1 MSEVISSQLIGRWVT
16 DPTDKEAVNQFGLT
30 TLVFTDNGELRYI
43 IHAEG
48 KDQIML
54 LTYRI
59 DNSTLV
65 TNQPS
70 DPREERTDFS
80 FTLDGKLVL
89 DYRGTKGR
97 YVRDTAR

>member
-1 MSEVISSQLIGRWVT
+1 MTEPISSQLVGRWTT
-16 DPTDKEAVNQFGLT
+16 DPTDKEAVKEYGST
-30 TLVFTDNGELRYI
+30 TLVFTESGELRYI

-59 DNSTLV
+59 DNATLI

-70 DPREERTDFS
+70 EPREERTAFLL
-80 FTLDGKLVL
+80 TPDGKLVL
-89 DYRGTKGR
+89 DYGSTKTC
-97 YVRDTAR
+97 YVKES

>member
-1 MSEVISSQLIGRWVT
+1 VSEAISSQLVGRWTT
-16 DPTDKEAVNQFGLT
+16 DPADKEALKEYGST
-30 TLVFTDNGELRYI
+30 TLVFTETGELRYI

-59 DNSTLV
+59 DNGTLI

-70 DPREERTDFS
+70 EQREERTAFLL
-80 FTLDGKLVL
+80 TPDGKLVL
-89 DYRGTKGR
+89 DYGGAKTR
-97 YVRDTAR
+97 YVRES